1 MTNLKFGQVE
11 SSRSATRIRYNSGP
25 DCVAKTA
32 SRQQRRSRHR
42 SIQSATSR
50 PRNLYYANTVHQ
62 QSAIIAVAEH
72 DK

>member
-32 SRQQRRSRHR
+32 SPQQKRSRHR
-42 SIQSATSR
+42 SIHLQLA
-50 PRNLYYANTVHQ
+50 LYYANTVHQ
-62 QSAIIAVAEH
+62 QSAITAVAEH